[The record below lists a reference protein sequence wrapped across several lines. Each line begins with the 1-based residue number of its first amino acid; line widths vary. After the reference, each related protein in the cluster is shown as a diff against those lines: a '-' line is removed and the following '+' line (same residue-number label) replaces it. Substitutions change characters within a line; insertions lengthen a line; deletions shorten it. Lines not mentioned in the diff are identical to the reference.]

1 GCFGSSPKIQRH
13 HAVYTWSS
21 AGSSGLGRR
30 SAGISTTATAMA
42 NAAVM
47 ADQTRRMEPPQ
58 GQTAPRVI
66 WAQKMPAGDKP
77 TGSLATPPV
86 GASGLGYSPRRGAV
100 PVETPVH
107 QQA

>member
-1 GCFGSSPKIQRH
+1 ATSSGSRTNRRGCFGSRPKIQRH

-66 WAQKMPAGDKP
+66 WAQKMPAGDKTDGFIRNAP
-77 TGSLATPPV
+77 GGGVWPRLLA
-86 GASGLGYSPRRGAV
+86 
-100 PVETPVH
+100 
-107 QQA
+107 